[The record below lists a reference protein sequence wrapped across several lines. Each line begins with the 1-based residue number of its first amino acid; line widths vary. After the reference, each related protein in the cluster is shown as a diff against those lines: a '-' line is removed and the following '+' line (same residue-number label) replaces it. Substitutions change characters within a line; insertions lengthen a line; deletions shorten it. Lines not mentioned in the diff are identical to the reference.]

1 MNILNKLKETAV
13 SVLPVMAI
21 VLFLGFTFVPLEKI
35 MLARF
40 VAGGLLLIIGLT
52 IFLLGVDL
60 GIQPMGE
67 RCGAELTKKRSLV
80 LLLGVAFIIGFIVT
94 AAEPDIQVFGDQVR
108 SLFPFVK
115 KISITFVIA
124 GGVGLF
130 IMLGLLRT
138 VLNLSIKWTF
148 FIAYALLFAVS
159 FFTPDSFIGIAF
171 DSGGATTGPMTVPFI
186 MALGLGVS
194 SVRDDN
200 DNSFGLTG
208 VCSVGPVMAA
218 LIYAI
223 VLKSGGAFSSSAG
236 AMKELGE
243 AGEMAAEAGSLITGG
258 FLSQVFSPFGNVAGH
273 VFREAMISIAPLFGL
288 FIIFQ
293 LLLLKMTKRQVIRII
308 IGFVYA
314 FIGLTVFL
322 IGVNGGFSQAGAALG
337 QKLGELAVNRGGIWY
352 ALLIGTGLAL
362 GAIIVC
368 AEPAVW
374 VLSEQVEHVSGG
386 TIKRKALLLFLSVG
400 TAIAIG
406 LSMWRAVTGFN
417 LRYILIPGYVIAMLL
432 MIFCPSL
439 FSGIAFDSGGV
450 ASGPLTSTF
459 VLSFTL
465 GAAASGKGGNDSF
478 GVIALV
484 AMMPLLA
491 IQIMGI
497 IFKMKQKKT
506 AKVQIDYPVEP
517 DNDTTV
523 QEVPDEL

>member
-1 MNILNKLKETAV
+1 MNILNKFKETAV

-21 VLFLGFTFVPLEKI
+21 VLLLGLTIVPIEKM
-35 MLARF
+35 MLVRF
-40 VAGGLLLIIGLT
+40 VIGGILLIIGLT

-67 RCGAELTKKRSLV
+67 RCGAELTKKRSLP
-80 LLLGVAFIIGFIVT
+80 LLLIVAFIIGFIVT

-108 SLFPFVK
+108 GVFSFVNK
-115 KISITFVIA
+115 SAITFVIA
-124 GGVGLF
+124 AGVGLF
-130 IMLGLLRT
+130 IMIGLLRT

-148 FIAYALLFAVS
+148 FISYAILFGIAM
-159 FFTPDSFIGIAF
+159 FAPDSFMGIAF

-208 VCSVGPVMAA
+208 VCSVGPVMAVI
-218 LIYAI
+218 IYAI
-223 VLKSGGAFSSSAG
+223 ALKIGGAFENSAQILKTTTENAESVISFG
-236 AMKELGE
+236 TTFVHVLKE
-243 AGEMAAEAGSLITGG
+243 SL
-258 FLSQVFSPFGNVAGH
+258 
-273 VFREAMISIAPLFGL
+273 ISIAPLFGL
-288 FIIFQ
+288 FIVFQIF
-293 LLLLKMTKRQVIRII
+293 LLKMTKRQVVRII
-308 IGFVYA
+308 IGFIYA
-314 FIGLTVFL
+314 FIGLTIFL
-322 IGVNGGFSQAGAALG
+322 VGVNSGFMQAGAALG
-337 QKLGELAVNRGGIWY
+337 QTLGSLAVTNGGGWY
-352 ALLIGTGLAL
+352 VLLIGTGFVL

-374 VLSEQVEHVSGG
+374 VLSEQVETVSGG
-386 TIKRKALLLFLSVG
+386 TIKRKVLLVFLSVG

-406 LSMWRAVTGFN
+406 IAMCRAVIGFN
-417 LRYILIPGYVIAMLL
+417 LKWVLIPGYIIAMIL
-432 MIFCPSL
+432 MIFSPSL

-465 GAAASGKGGNDSF
+465 GAASGGSGGSDSF

-497 IFKMKQKKT
+497 IFKLKQKNNGG
-506 AKVQIDYPVEP
+506 AK
-517 DNDTTV
+517 
-523 QEVPDEL
+523 